1 MRAGQQKGMGK
12 NTGGGVVFKEVQHKK
27 REANRKGDSPGTESV
42 ANKSQEELKVWGG
55 AEQHVRGR
63 VGGMEG
69 GDTHRKDISY
79 SPKLRLLNVVL
90 LNEVR
95 PEIPGLIHKQVWH
108 EGQRHPAGHK
118 PCSWVR
124 DDALLVFYPFFLF
137 YILCILYTDTWSF
150 VASYCS

>member
-1 MRAGQQKGMGK
+1 
-12 NTGGGVVFKEVQHKK
+12 
-27 REANRKGDSPGTESV
+27 
-42 ANKSQEELKVWGG
+42 
-55 AEQHVRGR
+55 
-63 VGGMEG
+63 MEG

-118 PCSWVR
+118 LCSWSGMM
-124 DDALLVFYPFFLF
+124 PFWFFTLF
-137 YILCILYTDTWSF
+137 FFSIFSVSFTQTLGSF

>member
-1 MRAGQQKGMGK
+1 M
-12 NTGGGVVFKEVQHKK
+12 
-27 REANRKGDSPGTESV
+27 
-42 ANKSQEELKVWGG
+42 
-55 AEQHVRGR
+55 RGR

-108 EGQRHPAGHK
+108 EGQ
-118 PCSWVR
+118 
-124 DDALLVFYPFFLF
+124 
-137 YILCILYTDTWSF
+137 
-150 VASYCS
+150 